1 MSTQLFADD
10 GTVRSKGIARRP
22 TFRREKHFE
31 DVAVEISI
39 DDVPVVENN
48 EKVKKEAE
56 LERNTE
62 AKEEESIQPPKEKK
76 CQSEETNE
84 GEKEAKQ
91 EVKQAAKQEK
101 EDDKKSGKAKD
112 HTEAKKKEELATD
125 TCKLEALAKLHK
137 PKLEQSNPRAGSLS
151 LKPNKMSPE
160 VGKKPRPMS
169 DLSFLEIGLF
179 SLISVFCFLSRQFS
193 LLPHDVLY
201 VTFLCRLW

>member
-76 CQSEETNE
+76 SQSEEAYE

-91 EVKQAAKQEK
+91 QK
-101 EDDKKSGKAKD
+101 EDDKKSWKAED

-179 SLISVFCFLSRQFS
+179 SLI
-193 LLPHDVLY
+193 
-201 VTFLCRLW
+201 